1 MSISCISGYV
11 TAFRRRAGSKATAVI
26 AVAAPAVGAAVI
38 AAGLSLVALRMT
50 PTEYSAAVV
59 VGPTAR
65 SGGAGAGMRI
75 ADAGRDAS
83 VGAAEPGAADEVLSD
98 FSRYLELLRA
108 VPVAERLLAEPET
121 ARRLLPDRWD
131 EATQSWTPSTGLWA
145 TLKRGVLTAA
155 GRPAW
160 RPPDAVTLSDLL
172 RRRVVVSPVGTGPMR
187 RIVFRHPDREV
198 ALATLRLLTA
208 AADER
213 LKAEAAR
220 RARAQIDYVRA
231 RLVTE
236 TLEIHRNAL
245 ARLLADEERALMAL
259 EVDLPFAADVIE
271 APHAPALPD
280 WPDALLTVAVSAA
293 AAFSVTVF
301 FIGRRLSARSGR

>member
-1 MSISCISGYV
+1 MSVSCISGYV
-11 TAFRRRAGSKATAVI
+11 AAFRRRAGPKATA
-26 AVAAPAVGAAVI
+26 AVAAAAPAVGAAVV
-38 AAGLSLVALRMT
+38 AVGLSLIALRVT
-50 PTEYSAAVV
+50 PPEYSAAVV

-108 VPVAERLLAEPET
+108 VPVAERLMAEPGA

-131 EATQSWTPSTGLWA
+131 EATQSWAPSAGLWA

-236 TLEIHRNAL
+236 TLEIHRAAL
-245 ARLLADEERALMAL
+245 ARLLADEERTLMAL
-259 EVDLPFAADVIE
+259 GVDLPFAADVIE

-293 AAFSVTVF
+293 AAFSIAVF
-301 FIGRRLSARSGR
+301 FIGRRLSARGGR

>member
-1 MSISCISGYV
+1 MSISCIPGYV
-11 TAFRRRAGSKATAVI
+11 AAFRRRAGPKAVAAVV
-26 AVAAPAVGAAVI
+26 VAAPAVGAAVV
-38 AAGLSLVALRMT
+38 AVGLSLIALRMT
-50 PTEYSAAVV
+50 PPEYSAAVI

-108 VPVAERLLAEPET
+108 VPVAERLLAEPDA

-131 EATQSWTPSTGLWA
+131 EATQSWAPSAGLWA
-145 TLKRGVLTAA
+145 TLKRGVLAAA

-172 RRRVVVSPVGTGPMR
+172 RRRVIVSPVGTGPMR

-198 ALATLRLLTA
+198 ALATLRRLTA
-208 AADER
+208 AADAR

-220 RARAQIDYVRA
+220 RAQAQIDYVRA
-231 RLVTE
+231 RLATE

-259 EVDLPFAADVIE
+259 GVDLPFAADVIE